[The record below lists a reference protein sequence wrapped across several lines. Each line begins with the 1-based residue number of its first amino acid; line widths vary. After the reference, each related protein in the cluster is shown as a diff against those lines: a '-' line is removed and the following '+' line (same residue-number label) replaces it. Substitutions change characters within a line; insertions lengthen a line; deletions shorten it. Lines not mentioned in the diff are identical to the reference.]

1 MKKSLK
7 VFTFLLFLLSAIFT
21 RAHKVDEVSYFYTIS
36 DHKGFL
42 EIHFTPKGAIDL
54 IKHIHPELENVTV
67 IKLEDYLM
75 DYTGYFNEHIKL
87 KLNEKAV
94 RLKFL
99 KAELNAH
106 DATIVF
112 ELYQIPTGIQ
122 NYEIELNCF
131 NEIYRRIENTV
142 FFDIN
147 GTKDICYLNKETYH
161 YQNALKTDNS
171 NLVSEIGDDRNVWL
185 FTLYSL
191 IWRLQMGF

>member
-1 MKKSLK
+1 M
-7 VFTFLLFLLSAIFT
+7 I
-21 RAHKVDEVSYFYTIS
+21 
-36 DHKGFL
+36 
-42 EIHFTPKGAIDL
+42 
-54 IKHIHPELENVTV
+54 IHPELENVTV

-75 DYTGYFNEHIKL
+75 DYTGYFNEHIKP

-112 ELYQIPTGIQ
+112 ELYQIPTDIQ

-171 NLVSEIGDDRNVWL
+171 NLVSEIVDDRNIWL

-191 IWRLQMGF
+191 IWRLQLGL

>member
-1 MKKSLK
+1 MKKSFK
-7 VFTFLLFLLSAIFT
+7 AFTFLIFLLSTAFT
-21 RAHKVDEVSYFYTIS
+21 RAHNVDEVSYFYTIS
-36 DHKGFL
+36 DNKGFL

-54 IKHIHPELENVTV
+54 IKHVHPELENFTV

-87 KLNEKAV
+87 RLNEKAV

-112 ELYQIPTGIQ
+112 ELDQIPTGIQ

-147 GTKDICYLNKETYH
+147 GNKDICYLNLMKCSL
-161 YQNALKTDNS
+161 QNS
-171 NLVSEIGDDRNVWL
+171 
-185 FTLYSL
+185 
-191 IWRLQMGF
+191 